1 MDATQEKIYLK
12 ALNTYYKLKNQYD
25 ENYQKDIH
33 KIINIK
39 GLSWKEKR
47 DEFQKIKRKCINCR
61 RPVGTIF
68 TNKAKAIEDKHLLA
82 MCGDRSNPCPLKL
95 DINTSY
101 VAIMTDFINDDEH
114 EISEYKKQIIV
125 DKNDLLF
132 GYITAEQA
140 VAKFDSV
147 KESIITRI
155 KNYEFEMQQYLSVV
169 DNPIKQEL
177 LKKMQTEINAHIY
190 EMKTMMREFNK
201 TQNTQYIA
209 DIVALN
215 VAMSYPPDEDPE
227 IIPKL
232 TKLMNA
238 KYAYSAVEYNG
249 VDDTYHLIQK
259 PHVIVE
265 FEQDLG
271 EKERGVIS
279 MREGLDKNVKLLVN
293 VVQEEGM
300 PSLQGVK
307 AKTSKSKKSEAIVG
321 EQNPLA
327 EMNKIWGDRNV
338 PAYVPQN
345 IEASNLL
352 PDGTIAASEAAKLN
366 LKITFKKGGLIVT
379 DPQTGRIYKVTAG
392 K

>member
-47 DEFQKIKRKCINCR
+47 DEFQKMKRKCINCR

-82 MCGDRSNPCPLKL
+82 MCGDRSNPCPLKF

-147 KESIITRI
+147 KESIVTRI

-177 LKKMQTEINAHIY
+177 LKKLQNEINTHIY

-215 VAMSYPPDEDPE
+215 VNMSYPPDEDPE

-271 EKERGVIS
+271 EKERAVIS
-279 MREGLDKNVKLLVN
+279 MREGLDKNVKLSVAA
-293 VVQEEGM
+293 VQEDM

-307 AKTSKSKKSEAIVG
+307 SKKTEAIVG
-321 EQNPLA
+321 EQNELTK
-327 EMNKIWGDRNV
+327 MNKIWGDRDVVAN
-338 PAYVPQN
+338 VPQN
-345 IEASNLL
+345 IEAINLL
-352 PDGTIAASEAAKLN
+352 PDGTIAASEATNLN
-366 LKITFKKGGLIVT
+366 LKITLKNGVLIVT

>member
-1 MDATQEKIYLK
+1 MVL
-12 ALNTYYKLKNQYD
+12 
-25 ENYQKDIH
+25 
-33 KIINIK
+33 
-39 GLSWKEKR
+39 
-47 DEFQKIKRKCINCR
+47 
-61 RPVGTIF
+61 
-68 TNKAKAIEDKHLLA
+68 
-82 MCGDRSNPCPLKL
+82 
-95 DINTSY
+95 
-101 VAIMTDFINDDEH
+101 
-114 EISEYKKQIIV
+114 
-125 DKNDLLF
+125 
-132 GYITAEQA
+132 
-140 VAKFDSV
+140 
-147 KESIITRI
+147 
-155 KNYEFEMQQYLSVV
+155 
-169 DNPIKQEL
+169 
-177 LKKMQTEINAHIY
+177 
-190 EMKTMMREFNK
+190 
-201 TQNTQYIA
+201 
-209 DIVALN
+209 
-215 VAMSYPPDEDPE
+215 
-227 IIPKL
+227 
-232 TKLMNA
+232 
-238 KYAYSAVEYNG
+238 
-249 VDDTYHLIQK
+249 YHLIQK

>member
-25 ENYQKDIH
+25 ENHQKDIH

-47 DEFQKIKRKCINCR
+47 DEFQKMKRKCINCR

-68 TNKAKAIEDKHLLA
+68 TNKAKALEDKHLLA
-82 MCGDRSNPCPLKL
+82 MCGDRNNPCPLNF

-147 KESIITRI
+147 KESIVNRI

-177 LKKMQTEINAHIY
+177 LKKMQTEINANIY

-215 VAMSYPPDEDPE
+215 VAMSYPPDEDHE

-279 MREGLDKNVKLLVN
+279 MREGLDKNIKLSVN
-293 VVQEEGM
+293 VLQEDM

-307 AKTSKSKKSEAIVG
+307 AKKPVAIVG

-327 EMNKIWGDRNV
+327 EMNKIWGDRDVVAN
-338 PAYVPQN
+338 VPQN
-345 IEASNLL
+345 IEASNFL
-352 PDGTIAASEAAKLN
+352 PDGTIAASEAANLN
-366 LKITFKKGGLIVT
+366 LKITFKNGNLIVT
-379 DPQTGRIYKVTAG
+379 DPKSGKIYKVTAG